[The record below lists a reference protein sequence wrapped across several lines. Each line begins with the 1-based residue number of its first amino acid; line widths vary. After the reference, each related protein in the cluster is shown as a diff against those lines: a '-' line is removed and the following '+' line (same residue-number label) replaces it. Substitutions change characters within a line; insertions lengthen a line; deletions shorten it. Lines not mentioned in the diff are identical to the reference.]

1 MVITE
6 LENKM
11 FNRSQLLLGK
21 SSIERIANAR
31 VIVFGVGGVG
41 SWCAEALIRSG
52 IRKLSLVDPDLVCIT
67 NSNRQMPATSMTIG
81 QAKVTVVR
89 ERLLRI
95 NPHAMIDARQE
106 AFTKASA
113 ATFHLADYDYVID
126 AIDSL

>member
-41 SWCAEALIRSG
+41 RWCAE
-52 IRKLSLVDPDLVCIT
+52 P
-67 NSNRQMPATSMTIG
+67 
-81 QAKVTVVR
+81 
-89 ERLLRI
+89 
-95 NPHAMIDARQE
+95 
-106 AFTKASA
+106 
-113 ATFHLADYDYVID
+113 
-126 AIDSL
+126 